1 MKFKSVSRAAC
12 AIATATCL
20 LVVTTIF
27 AQQLAGPSDD
37 DGTTAKYV
45 CKMIS
50 RSHINHK
57 EVDDAIAPKLF
68 DAYLSTLDPQKLYL
82 IAADVDEFAKGRS
95 LLDDQLRE
103 GDVKFAFD
111 VFRRFS

>member
-1 MKFKSVSRAAC
+1 MKFKSVSRAAY

-68 DAYLSTLDPQKLYL
+68 DAYLSTLDPLKVYFV
-82 IAADVDEFAKGRS
+82 AADIDEFGKTRT
-95 LLDDQLRE
+95 LLDDQLRD
-103 GDVKFAFD
+103 GDVKFAYTLFH
-111 VFRRFS
+111 RFS